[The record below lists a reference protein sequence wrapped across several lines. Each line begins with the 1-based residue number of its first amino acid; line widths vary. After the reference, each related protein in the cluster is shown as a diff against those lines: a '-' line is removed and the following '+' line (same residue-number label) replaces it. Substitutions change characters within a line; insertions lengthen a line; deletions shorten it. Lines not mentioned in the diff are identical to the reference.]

1 MTSCIEDIEQRNL
14 IINDALFPIRV
25 CSMSSETLQS
35 LKLESTVWLTFDCG
49 IIFIDEMAL
58 NQLYGQTTLANAS
71 SADDDKLVFP

>member
-1 MTSCIEDIEQRNL
+1 
-14 IINDALFPIRV
+14 
-25 CSMSSETLQS
+25 MSSETLQS